1 VTLEQLRIFVA
12 VAEREHVTRAAAQL
26 GLTQSATSAA
36 IQALERHHGTVLFDR
51 VGRNVE
57 LTEAGRAFL
66 IEARAVLARA
76 ESAETVLAEHAGLR
90 RGTLPVQASQTIA
103 AYWLPS
109 LLVRFHAQWPGIALR
124 LAIGNTAQVARA
136 VHEGEAAVGF
146 VEGAVHDPV
155 LAATVVAR
163 DRLVVVVAPAHA
175 LARRM
180 QFGPAELSSTQWV
193 MRERG
198 SGTRA
203 EFEAAMV
210 RLGAKPEVLGV
221 ALELPSN
228 ESVRA
233 AVEAGAGAA
242 ALSELVVAESIAAG
256 RLVALP
262 VDLSTR
268 FFSALV
274 HRSRYRSRAVQ
285 ALLDLIGHAGDST
298 PDFDSRF

>member
-1 VTLEQLRIFVA
+1 
-12 VAEREHVTRAAAQL
+12 
-26 GLTQSATSAA
+26 
-36 IQALERHHGTVLFDR
+36 
-51 VGRNVE
+51 
-57 LTEAGRAFL
+57 
-66 IEARAVLARA
+66 
-76 ESAETVLAEHAGLR
+76 
-90 RGTLPVQASQTIA
+90 VQASQTIA
-103 AYWLPS
+103 AYWLPAH
-109 LLVRFHAQWPGIALR
+109 LVRFHAQWPDVVLR

-146 VEGAVHDPV
+146 VEGAVHDPA

-163 DRLVVVVAPAHA
+163 DRLLVVVASGHA
-175 LARRM
+175 LAGRARL
-180 QFGPAELSSTQWV
+180 GPADLSSTPWV

-198 SGTRA
+198 SGTRS

-210 RLGAKPEVLGV
+210 RLGAEPDLLAV

-262 VDLSTR
+262 VDLSAR
-268 FFSALV
+268 FFSTLV
-274 HRSRYRSRAVQ
+274 HRCRYRSRAVQ
-285 ALLDLIGHAGDST
+285 ALLDLIGHAGDSIA
-298 PDFDSRF
+298 DADARLLS